1 MKDLCDK
8 IIAMKPDLVV
18 SEKGISDLAI
28 HFLQKANISAIRRYS
43 TIRPLQPRYVFYFQI
58 EIHLCGKSAIRN

>member
-1 MKDLCDK
+1 MCFVRSYLKKEEEHVKDLCDK

-43 TIRPLQPRYVFYFQI
+43 TISPLTNSSEGTF
-58 EIHLCGKSAIRN
+58 